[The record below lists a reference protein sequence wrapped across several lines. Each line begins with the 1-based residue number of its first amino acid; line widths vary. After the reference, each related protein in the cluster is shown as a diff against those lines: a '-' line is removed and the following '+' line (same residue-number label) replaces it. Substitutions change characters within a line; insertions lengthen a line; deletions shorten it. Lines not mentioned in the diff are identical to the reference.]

1 MWFNGTSAAGPN
13 ACSLICL
20 YLESNRSATQQ
31 DVRRV
36 KDQQL
41 SDPYPNVNDTGY
53 WTLAYNAST
62 DASTTNNST
71 NWRGNGNF

>member
-31 DVRRV
+31 DVKRWLETEGSV
-36 KDQQL
+36 EAAL

-53 WTLAYNAST
+53 WTYL
-62 DASTTNNST
+62 
-71 NWRGNGNF
+71 